1 MLENWN
7 INIMEYEYLQP
18 LWLWCLVLLPFI
30 YFLLHQIEKKKT
42 TDVYFSTSEKTQQ
55 LFSSNWISRLRK
67 VYKISFTLIIG
78 LMIFALAK
86 PFSWETKTATNE
98 DYENGI
104 DIILALDVSLS
115 MYAKDFEPNRLEAS
129 KIVAKEFID
138 TRKTD
143 RIGLVVYAG
152 EAFTAC
158 PSTLDHEVLKS
169 QLDRVDGEHIDGG
182 TAIGTGLGTAI
193 SRLRNDSIPSKIVI
207 LLTDGSNNSG
217 TITPEIA
224 TELAVAKNVRV
235 YTIGVGT
242 NGEALSPMVT
252 PFGVRFESMPVEI
265 DEETLKTIAEKT
277 GGKYFRATD
286 NKALKS
292 IYKEI
297 ETLEKSKIKSND
309 FKISKPS
316 NPEPFLKWALLLLF
330 FTVTSKIILF
340 RNEE

>member
-1 MLENWN
+1 MLSNWN
-7 INIMEYEYLQP
+7 INILDYEYLQP
-18 LWLWCLVLLPFI
+18 DWLWLLLVLPFL
-30 YFLLHQIEKKKT
+30 YFFLHRLENKKQF
-42 TDVYFSTSEKTQQ
+42 DVAFSSNDSDQEGV
-55 LFSSNWISRLRK
+55 SSNWISTLRFLFRL
-67 VYKISFTLIIG
+67 SFIVVFALT
-78 LMIFALAK
+78 IFALAK
-86 PFSWETKTATNE
+86 PFNWKTKTATKE

-129 KIVAKEFID
+129 KVVAKDFID
-138 TRKTD
+138 SRKTD

-169 QLDRVDGEHIDGG
+169 QLDKVDGEHIDGG

-193 SRLRNDSIPSKIVI
+193 ARLRNDSIPSKVVI

-217 TITPEIA
+217 TITPDIA
-224 TELAVAKNVRV
+224 TELAVSKNVRV

-242 NGEALSPMVT
+242 NGEALSPVVT
-252 PFGVRFESMPVEI
+252 PFGVRFESVPVEI
-265 DEETLKTIAEKT
+265 DEETLQEIANKT

-297 ETLEKSKIKSND
+297 EQLEKSKIKSND
-309 FKISKPS
+309 YKIAKPS
-316 NPEPFLKWALLLLF
+316 NPEPFLKWAFLLLVI
-330 FTVTSKIILF
+330 TISSKVIIF
-340 RNEE
+340 RNDE